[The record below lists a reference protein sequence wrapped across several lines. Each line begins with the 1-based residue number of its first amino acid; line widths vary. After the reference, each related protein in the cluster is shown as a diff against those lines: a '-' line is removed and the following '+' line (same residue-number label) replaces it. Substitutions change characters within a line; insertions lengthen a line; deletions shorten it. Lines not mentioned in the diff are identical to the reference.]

1 MVMVAKG
8 TIMYSHADKEGKVVR
23 KRFQD
28 GDKVTGLP
36 KEVMESLVN
45 SKSVVQSQSQ
55 SQPEPEP
62 EPESKSDTSKS

>member
-55 SQPEPEP
+55 PEPEP